1 MADIIHDIK
10 DSLRVKINS
19 NITDKL
25 DNDEEYYFAVGQL
38 VGYLISKS
46 KGKKKPHSLANSFIN
61 GKNNDDI
68 KDRLRKL
75 YSKYSYD
82 PDINGKRFNNLYAM
96 IVGYV
101 PDGKVNQD
109 LIVGGYLNNNLIYES
124 NKGEI
129 VNG

>member
-1 MADIIHDIK
+1 MADVIHDIK
-10 DSLRVKINS
+10 ESLRIKINEK
-19 NITDKL
+19 ITDKL

-38 VGYLISKS
+38 VGYLLSKS

-68 KDRLRKL
+68 KERLRKL

-96 IVGYV
+96 IVGYA
-101 PDGKVNQD
+101 PEGKVNQD

-124 NKGEI
+124 NKEE
-129 VNG
+129 